1 MTQQRIVIIGA
12 GAGGLAAAL
21 HLAPLPVT
29 VLTQSP
35 LGQQAATGWAQG
47 GIAAA
52 MGHDDLPSLHAADTE
67 AAGAGLVDSIVA
79 RRVAESGPA
88 CIEHLLSIG
97 TPFDRKDGELAL
109 GLEAAHGRRRIV
121 HAGGDGTGRE
131 VLAALT
137 RAVLATASVEVMEGA
152 RAVQLA
158 VHDGAVCGVWISRNQ
173 QLQFIPA
180 RAVILATGGLGAL
193 YSRTTN
199 PAGATGSGIALAARA
214 GAVLRDMEF
223 VQFHP
228 TAILTAATGFAPMPL
243 ATEALRGEGAWLVNA
258 QGERI
263 MADIPGAEL
272 APRDVVA
279 RAVERR
285 VLAGEAVFLDS
296 RQSIGAAFA
305 ARFPSVAAL
314 CQGAGIDPV
323 KQPIPVRPAA
333 HYHMGGVKIDLR
345 GRSSVAG
352 LWACGEVSASGLHGA
367 NRLASNSLLEAL
379 AFARWIAEDIA
390 GQGALAAATLR
401 AIRTVGN
408 LNNVATSTADTPA
421 FSFAS
426 LANDAGIKQVRAT
439 MTRHVGVTR
448 DGEGLHAALEQLAP
462 AARAALR
469 VDPAPL
475 SAASLAAD
483 MALVGSMIA
492 LAALQRLES
501 RGAQCRSDFPRPDA
515 GWQHSIDLTLDD
527 VRARLHELNP
537 RRAHVFNGAAAA
549 L

>member
-1 MTQQRIVIIGA
+1 MNQQRIVVIGA

-35 LGQQAATGWAQG
+35 LGQEAATGWAQG

-52 MGHDDLPSLHAADTE
+52 VGPDDLPALHAADTE
-67 AAGAGLVDSIVA
+67 AAGAGLVDLTVA
-79 RRVAESGPA
+79 RRVAEVGPA
-88 CIEHLLSIG
+88 CIEHLLAIG
-97 TPFDRKDGELAL
+97 TPFDRRDGHLAL
-109 GLEAAHGRRRIV
+109 GLEAAHCRRRIV

-137 RAVLATASVEVMEGA
+137 RSVLATPSIEVMEGA

-158 VHDGAVCGVWISRNQ
+158 VHEGAVCGVWIFRNQ
-173 QLQFIPA
+173 QMHFIPA

-193 YSRTTN
+193 YARTTN

-228 TAILTAATGFAPMPL
+228 TAILTASTGFAPMPL
-243 ATEALRGEGAWLVNA
+243 ATEALRGEGAWLVTA
-258 QGERI
+258 RGERI

-285 VLAGEAVFLDS
+285 VLAGEAVFLDA
-296 RQSIGAAFA
+296 RQCVGAAFA
-305 ARFPSVAAL
+305 TRFPSVAAL
-314 CQGAGIDPV
+314 CEAAGIDPV
-323 KQPIPVRPAA
+323 RQPIPVRPAA

-345 GRSSVAG
+345 GRTSVDG

-379 AFARWIAEDIA
+379 AYARWIAEDISSCSH
-390 GQGALAAATLR
+390 AAVATLR
-401 AIRTVGN
+401 SMTDVNDRQSASRTGRF
-408 LNNVATSTADTPA
+408 ADEA
-421 FSFAS
+421 AR
-426 LANDAGIKQVRAT
+426 NEVRAI

-448 DGEGLHAALEQLAP
+448 DAAGLQAALDQLAP
-462 AARAALR
+462 AATAALR
-469 VDPAPL
+469 GGTAQC
-475 SAASLAAD
+475 SAAAD
-483 MALVGSMIA
+483 MALVGVMIA
-492 LAALQRLES
+492 LSSLRRLES
-501 RGAQCRSDFPRPDA
+501 RGAQYRSDFPNPDER
-515 GWQHSIDLTLDD
+515 WRHSIELTLDE
-527 VRARLHELNP
+527 VRSSMHQYNP
-537 RRAHVFNGAAAA
+537 RRAHVFTGAAAA

>member
-1 MTQQRIVIIGA
+1 MNQQRIVIIGA

-29 VLTQSP
+29 VLTQAP
-35 LGQQAATGWAQG
+35 LGQEAATGWAQG

-52 MGHDDLPSLHAADTE
+52 MGADDLPALHAADTE
-67 AAGAGLVDSIVA
+67 SAGAGLVDPTVA
-79 RRVAESGPA
+79 RRVAEAGPA
-88 CIEHLLSIG
+88 CIDHLLSIQ
-97 TPFDRKDGELAL
+97 TPFDRQGGELAL
-109 GLEAAHGRRRIV
+109 GLEAAHCRRRIV

-137 RAVLATASVEVMEGA
+137 RAVLATPSIEVMEGA

-158 VHDGAVCGVWISRNQ
+158 VHEGAVCGVWVSRGQ
-173 QLQFIPA
+173 HMQFMPA

-193 YSRTTN
+193 YARTTN

-228 TAILTAATGFAPMPL
+228 TAILTATTGFASMPL

-258 QGERI
+258 RGERI

-285 VLAGEAVFLDS
+285 VLAGEAVFLDA
-296 RQSIGAAFA
+296 RQSIGAAFST
-305 ARFPSVAAL
+305 RFPSVAAL
-314 CQGAGIDPV
+314 CEAAGIDPV
-323 KQPIPVRPAA
+323 KQAIPVRPAA

-345 GRSSVAG
+345 GRTSVSG

-379 AFARWIAEDIA
+379 AYARWIAEDIA
-390 GQGALAAATLR
+390 GQGASTSATLR
-401 AIRTVGN
+401 TIRRMDDDAGRIN
-408 LNNVATSTADTPA
+408 E
-421 FSFAS
+421 AS
-426 LANDAGIKQVRAT
+426 ALSAGGLANDAGINHVRAI

-448 DGEGLHAALEQLAP
+448 DGDGLQAALAQLAP
-462 AARAALR
+462 GASAALR
-469 VDPAPL
+469 ADPAPI
-475 SAASLAAD
+475 SAATLAAD

-492 LAALQRLES
+492 LSALQRLES
-501 RGAQCRSDFPRPDA
+501 RGAQYRSDFPQPDS